1 LRLLPLRY
9 APGLQAAK
17 RKKRCQRK
25 QTRLAKQHPSGANTD
40 PYLKTGVLGSATR
53 ATSLALLSGSFI
65 DDQMHG
71 FEADLLFS
79 VKTGPSEALV
89 YILWEHQ
96 HRE

>member
-1 LRLLPLRY
+1 
-9 APGLQAAK
+9 
-17 RKKRCQRK
+17 
-25 QTRLAKQHPSGANTD
+25 
-40 PYLKTGVLGSATR
+40 
-53 ATSLALLSGSFI
+53 
-65 DDQMHG
+65 MHG